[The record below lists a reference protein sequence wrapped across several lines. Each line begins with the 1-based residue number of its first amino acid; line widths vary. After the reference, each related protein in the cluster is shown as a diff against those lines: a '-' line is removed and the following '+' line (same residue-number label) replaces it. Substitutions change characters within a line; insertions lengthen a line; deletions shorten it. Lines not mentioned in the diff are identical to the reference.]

1 MPGTVI
7 AMTTSTTKL
16 TRIGNST
23 GLTLSREVLTAAGLA
38 RGDDVSVS
46 VEGNRVVIAKADS
59 DRAEALRV
67 GRRFMARYSRA
78 LEALAK

>member
-1 MPGTVI
+1 MAI

-23 GLTLSREVLTAAGLA
+23 GLTLSREVLTGAGLA

-46 VEGNRVVIAKADS
+46 VEGNRVVITKADS

-67 GRRFMARYSRA
+67 GRRFMARYART